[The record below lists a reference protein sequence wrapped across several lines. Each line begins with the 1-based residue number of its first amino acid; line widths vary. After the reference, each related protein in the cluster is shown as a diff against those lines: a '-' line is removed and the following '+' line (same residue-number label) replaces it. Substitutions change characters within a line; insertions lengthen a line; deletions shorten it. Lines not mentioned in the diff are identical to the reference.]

1 MTAYVMRRHDDEM
14 TGTERHALDAFG
26 RPHVAAMWPGG
37 SAVKELLASA
47 RVTVGRA
54 KTCDIVIDHPS
65 VSREHA
71 VFYGGD
77 PAEVEDLG
85 STNGTLVGG
94 APLGRGARV
103 PVERGQVVGVGAA
116 VIVVRSA
123 LPSSKTPAAAALR
136 KRAVSSVEAP
146 QVIVADDS
154 MRELHRIVDLVA
166 KGELSVILLGETG
179 TGKDVIA
186 DAIHRRSARAAE
198 PYVRLNC
205 AALPDALLESEL
217 FGYERGA
224 FTGAMQAKQGL
235 MEVADGGTLFLDE
248 IGELPLA
255 MQAKLLRVL
264 ENREI
269 TRVGGLRSRSID
281 LRIVCATNR
290 DLAALVRSGAF
301 RQDLYFRLNGITL
314 VIPPLRARRAEIVP
328 LARALIVDACRVAG
342 RPPLAFSENAL
353 RALEEHPWPGNVRE
367 LRNAIDRAV
376 TLCTGEIVDVH
387 HLTPPESVFED
398 PTPSAPSPPDRA
410 TTPFLPSRVASSS
423 APPAPTTP
431 MPPAPAGMGLYDD
444 ARRAAQSLERR
455 RIAEAMERCGGNQT
469 RAAELLQISRRTL
482 VARLT
487 EYGFARPL
495 KGRKGAD

>member
-1 MTAYVMRRHDDEM
+1 MRRRDDDA
-14 TGTERHALDAFG
+14 TGTERHALGALTC
-26 RPHVAAMWPGG
+26 PHVAAMWPGG
-37 SAVKELLASA
+37 SAVKELPASA
-47 RVTVGRA
+47 KVTVGRA

-77 PAEVEDLG
+77 PAEVEDVG

-94 APLGRGARV
+94 TQVARSV
-103 PVERGQVVGVGAA
+103 RVAVERGQVVAIGAA
-116 VIVVRSA
+116 VVVVRSV
-123 LPSSKTPAAAALR
+123 LPAAKPTTIAPRRRPAAT
-136 KRAVSSVEAP
+136 ADAP
-146 QVIVADDS
+146 EVIVADDS

-186 DAIHRRSARAAE
+186 DAIHRRSARMGAA
-198 PYVRLNC
+198 YVRLNC

-235 MEVADGGTLFLDE
+235 MEIADGGTLFLDE
-248 IGELPLA
+248 IGELALA

-269 TRVGGLRSRSID
+269 TRVGGLKARSID

-314 VIPPLRARRAEIVP
+314 VIPPLRARRLEIVP
-328 LARALIVDACRVAG
+328 LARAFIVDACREAG
-342 RPPLAFSENAL
+342 RPPLGISE
-353 RALEEHPWPGNVRE
+353 RALQALESHPWPGNVRE
-367 LRNAIDRAV
+367 LRNAVDRAV
-376 TLCTGEIVDVH
+376 TLCTSDTIDVH
-387 HLTPPESVFED
+387 HLTPPESVFESATESSAQGGLATPPSLPSGGPS
-398 PTPSAPSPPDRA
+398 PTPPPPDSNA
-410 TTPFLPSRVASSS
+410 L
-423 APPAPTTP
+423 
-431 MPPAPAGMGLYDD
+431 GLHDD
-444 ARRAAQSLERR
+444 AKRAAKSLEKR
-455 RIAEAMERCGGNQT
+455 RIAEAMDRCGGNQT
-469 RAAELLQISRRTL
+469 RAAQLLQISRRTL

-495 KGRKGAD
+495 KGRRGSGD

>member
-1 MTAYVMRRHDDEM
+1 
-14 TGTERHALDAFG
+14 
-26 RPHVAAMWPGG
+26 
-37 SAVKELLASA
+37 
-47 RVTVGRA
+47 
-54 KTCDIVIDHPS
+54 
-65 VSREHA
+65 
-71 VFYGGD
+71 
-77 PAEVEDLG
+77 
-85 STNGTLVGG
+85 
-94 APLGRGARV
+94 
-103 PVERGQVVGVGAA
+103 
-116 VIVVRSA
+116 
-123 LPSSKTPAAAALR
+123 
-136 KRAVSSVEAP
+136 
-146 QVIVADDS
+146 
-154 MRELHRIVDLVA
+154 VA

-398 PTPSAPSPPDRA
+398 PRPSAPSPPDRA

>member
-1 MTAYVMRRHDDEM
+1 MTAYAMRRRDDDPV
-14 TGTERHALDAFG
+14 GTERHALDALTC
-26 RPHVAAMWPGG
+26 PHVAAMWPGG
-37 SAVKELLASA
+37 SAVKELPASGK
-47 RVTVGRA
+47 VTVGRS

-77 PAEVEDLG
+77 PAEVEDVG

-94 APLGRGARV
+94 TQVARGVRV
-103 PVERGQVVGVGAA
+103 AVERGQVVAVGAA
-116 VIVVRSA
+116 VIVVRSV
-123 LPSSKTPAAAALR
+123 LPTGKAGPAAPR
-136 KRAVSSVEAP
+136 RRAVTTADAP
-146 QVIVADDS
+146 RVIVADDS

-179 TGKDVIA
+179 TGKDVLA
-186 DAIHRRSARAAE
+186 DAIHRRSGRAGA

-224 FTGAMQAKQGL
+224 FTGATQAKQGL
-235 MEVADGGTLFLDE
+235 IEVADGGTLFLDE
-248 IGELPLA
+248 IGDLPLA

-269 TRVGGLRSRSID
+269 TRVGGLKARSIN

-314 VIPPLRARRAEIVP
+314 VIPPLRARRKEIVP
-328 LARALIVDACRVAG
+328 LAREFIIDACRAAG
-342 RPPLAFSENAL
+342 RPPLAVSERAL
-353 RALEEHPWPGNVRE
+353 SALEEHPWPGNVRE
-367 LRNAIDRAV
+367 LRNAIDRAI
-376 TLCTGEIVDVH
+376 TLCTGDTIDVH
-387 HLTPPESVFED
+387 HLTPPESVFENARD
-398 PTPSAPSPPDRA
+398 GFVPVDRATIPVVASVEAPSSSQALPPSPPD
-410 TTPFLPSRVASSS
+410 SS
-423 APPAPTTP
+423 AL
-431 MPPAPAGMGLYDD
+431 GLHDE
-444 ARRAAQSLERR
+444 AKRAARSLEKR
-455 RIAEAMERCGGNQT
+455 RIAEAIERCGGNQT
-469 RAAELLQISRRTL
+469 RAAQLLQISRRTL

-495 KGRKGAD
+495 KGRGGSAD